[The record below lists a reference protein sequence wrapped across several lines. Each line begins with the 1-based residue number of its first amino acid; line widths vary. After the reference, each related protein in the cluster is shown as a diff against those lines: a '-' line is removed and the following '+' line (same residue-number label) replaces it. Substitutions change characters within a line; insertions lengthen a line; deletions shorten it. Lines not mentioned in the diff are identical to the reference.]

1 MGYHLISTL
10 KCSGKGDVQLVADNG
25 RLYVRRYREIPQELF
40 QRVKG
45 ISCPYVEQFVEQ
57 SADDSGAYFISEYV
71 EGVPASE
78 REFTEKQAV
87 MALLELCSAI
97 KALHKAGVI
106 HRDIKPSN
114 IICGNDGHIRLTDFD
129 SARLRVEFQ
138 SRDTEFLGTEGYAP
152 PEQYGFMQTDSR
164 SDIYAF
170 GVTMEELLGENA
182 DKSGFR
188 RIIKRCT
195 QFDPGKRYSD
205 ILQVRR
211 AITLA
216 SRPYYIPAAA
226 VGTAVVLALLMFLL
240 RGNTEPAPPGIVR
253 LTNTLEA
260 SETIESKSTAEDTQ
274 TEVPT
279 VELSET
285 DSAENT
291 AEETSE
297 PVTEP
302 PTTEVPPL
310 TEIPDNAPVEPII
323 PETEPP
329 APESAGP
336 VVSSEESAPT
346 ATEQETLPSEAMDM
360 PDTSEIPDT
369 PEMPFTTTIDEFG
382 AYRDE
387 FDYVFYDD
395 PTVHGTWRAYKV
407 LPGDTDIGAISGD
420 DLFNADYKTGQIHE
434 IIQVYPDGTL
444 AFYEPFPEKIEPTN
458 LWTNGYCIS
467 SPEEGGLVC
476 CMRAFTIGKGKQFL
490 ALEQRPVRVSDDES
504 AHRYVVYFK
513 VVPDR

>member
-10 KCSGKGDVQLVADNG
+10 KSSEKGDVQLVADKG

-40 QRVKG
+40 QRAKG
-45 ISCPYVEQFVEQ
+45 ISCPYVERFVEQ
-57 SADDSGAYFISEYV
+57 SADGRGAYFISEYV

-87 MALLELCSAI
+87 KALLELCSAI

-129 SARLRVEFQ
+129 SARLRVQFQ
-138 SRDTEFLGTEGYAP
+138 SRDTELLGTEGYAP

-182 DKSGFR
+182 DKPGFR
-188 RIIKRCT
+188 RIIRRCT
-195 QFDPGKRYSD
+195 QFDPEKRYSD
-205 ILQVRR
+205 ISQVRR
-211 AITLA
+211 AIKLA
-216 SRPYYIPAAA
+216 SRPYYIPVAAG
-226 VGTAVVLALLMFLL
+226 GTAVVLALIVFLL

-253 LTNTLEA
+253 LTDTRESA
-260 SETIESKSTAEDTQ
+260 ETIESESTAEAPE
-274 TEVPT
+274 TEAPT
-279 VELSET
+279 VELPET

-291 AEETSE
+291 AEETAE
-297 PVTEP
+297 PVPKP
-302 PTTEVPPL
+302 PTEEVPPQ
-310 TEIPDNAPVEPII
+310 TEIPDNAPVEPINYEAEPPSEI
-323 PETEPP
+323 SAPET
-329 APESAGP
+329 AESAEP
-336 VVSSEESAPT
+336 AFSSEESAPST
-346 ATEQETLPSEAMDM
+346 IEPEMPSA
-360 PDTSEIPDT
+360 DT
-369 PEMPFTTTIDEFG
+369 PEMLFTTTVDEFG

-395 PTVHGTWRAYKV
+395 PEVHGTWRAYRV
-407 LPGDTDIGAISGD
+407 FPGDTDIDSITGD
-420 DLFNADYKTGQIHE
+420 DIFYADKPTGQIHE
-434 IIQVYPDGTL
+434 FISVYENGTL
-444 AFYEPFPEKIEPTN
+444 AFYQPLAEKIEPTN

-467 SPEEGGLVC
+467 STEEGGLVC
-476 CMRAFTIGKGKQFL
+476 RMKAFTIGKGKPFL

-513 VVPDR
+513 VIPDR